1 MLVNTALLARIEA
14 LEAENSHL
22 KKKMDGME
30 QRLKHF
36 RLEQVKHDDK
46 LIRFYTGFVSFAV
59 FLSFFNFLGP
69 AVNELCYRSE
79 KEGKG
84 LRHRVRKLD
93 PLTQLFLTLVKLKL
107 NLKQKDLAFQFGIS
121 PSVVSRY
128 ITTFY
133 DLFFVSSPK

>member
-1 MLVNTALLARIEA
+1 M
-14 LEAENSHL
+14 
-22 KKKMDGME
+22 
-30 QRLKHF
+30 
-36 RLEQVKHDDK
+36 EQVKHDDK
-46 LIRFYTGFVSFAV
+46 LIRFYTGFVSYAV

-69 AVNELCYRSE
+69 AVNELRYRGE

-93 PLTQLFLTLVKLKL
+93 PLNQLFLTLVKLKL
-107 NLKQKDLAFQFGIS
+107 NLKQKYLAFRFGIS

-128 ITTFY
+128 ITTWTL